1 MFEKPFVA
9 IRHESDMMTPLI
21 ESPFINFSVREL
33 GYIGVFGLATVFA
46 VLGNAPTWLAIAT
59 SPLFALAVFKWRG
72 EIPEMYFY
80 FAVMSFFEPSKKAKR
95 AKKSKK
101 IKSDVMGFGGI
112 IEPVED
118 DDIVEVEQ
126 KIKFIDENIPLDITL
141 DIGNSHSNKMV
152 IVLIN
157 GVSVV
162 NDRTNSAGQIVVSIM
177 PESGTKKFSVCDE
190 HNHII
195 ITKTV
200 EFYDGR

>member
-9 IRHESDMMTPLI
+9 IRHESEMMTPLI
-21 ESPFINFSVREL
+21 ESPFMNFSIREL
-33 GYIGVFGLATVFA
+33 GYIGMFGLAAVFA
-46 VLGNAPTWLAIAT
+46 ILGNVPIWFAIAT
-59 SPLFALAVFKWRG
+59 SPLFILAVFKWHG
-72 EIPEMYFY
+72 EIPEMYIY
-80 FAVMSFFEPSKKAKR
+80 FAIMSFFEPSKKAKR
-95 AKKSKK
+95 AKKTKK
-101 IKSDVMGFGGI
+101 TKSDVMGFGGI

-118 DDIVEVEQ
+118 EDIVEVEQ
-126 KIKFIDENIPLDITL
+126 RIKFIDENIPLDITL

-152 IVLIN
+152 IVLID

-162 NDRTNSAGQIVVSIM
+162 NDRTNTGGQIVVSII

-190 HNHII
+190 HEHVI